1 MVDYYYFSAA
11 TYGSAEVAGVA
22 MLVVAG
28 AISLAAV
35 VPVLAVLRWFGPKL
49 ANTRIMPFFVSL
61 LVANVLQAIGTLIN
75 SRWVTER
82 NVVAGHLCSAQGGIK
97 QAGNVGMA
105 LWSFVLSLHVFM
117 LLFVRRLTLST
128 LNSWVLLLAGWF
140 LVAFVVAI
148 GPTAIQTADRGP
160 YFGPTGYWCWITHNY
175 PREQFFLE
183 YFFEFLSAGLSFCLY
198 TAVLL
203 RVRGNLVRTSGK
215 WHLRFVPSGERWR
228 LAIRRDAVDG
238 CMMQVATRMVWYPV
252 AYTILLLP
260 VTIAR
265 FVAFGGHDVPF
276 RATIFAD
283 FVFNLQGVVNVA
295 LLLATRRFVPDT
307 ASLPLFAPR
316 QRVSMSSPE
325 AYGITPF
332 VLPPKDADSAEKG
345 VAAGAEAEKEKES
358 PAPMYVSASA
368 DDVVRAASGGPV
380 EGAELALARSDSTS
394 STSSTDSANSQTP
407 LVLHIR

>member
-1 MVDYYYFSAA
+1 MSSSSLVDYYTSTA

-35 VPVLAVLRWFGPKL
+35 VPVLAIMRWFGPKL

-61 LVANVLQAIGTLIN
+61 LLANVLQAIGTLIN
-75 SRWVTER
+75 SRWVHER
-82 NVVAGHLCSAQGGIK
+82 SAVPGSLCSAQGGIK

-117 LLFVRRLTLST
+117 LLFVRRVTLSA
-128 LNSWVLLLAGWF
+128 LHSWLLLGAGWF
-140 LVAFVVAI
+140 LVALVVVI

-160 YFGPTGYWCWITHNY
+160 YFGPTGYWCWITQNY
-175 PREQFFLE
+175 PHEQFLLE
-183 YFFEFLSAGLSFCLY
+183 YFFEFLSAILSFCLY

-203 RVRGNLVRTSGK
+203 RVRGNLVKTSGK
-215 WHLRFVPSGERWR
+215 WHLRFVPHGERWR
-228 LAIRRDAVDG
+228 LAIRRDVVDG
-238 CMMQVATRMVWYPV
+238 SMMQVATRMVWYPV

-265 FVAFGGHDVPF
+265 FVAFSGHEVPF

-307 ASLPLFAPR
+307 ATLPLFEPR
-316 QRVSMSSPE
+316 KRVSMSSPE
-325 AYGITPF
+325 AKFGITPF
-332 VLPPKDADSAEKG
+332 VLPPRGADAAEKG
-345 VAAGAEAEKEKES
+345 VAAETEEKDQGKGEELPRY
-358 PAPMYVSASA
+358 PAAAYTTGVPGLSRTDSMSSASSTHSA
-368 DDVVRAASGGPV
+368 D
-380 EGAELALARSDSTS
+380 
-394 STSSTDSANSQTP
+394 SQTP
-407 LVLHIR
+407 LVLPIR